1 MDLRTIALAAGL
13 LTSAGALA
21 QESKPAEPAKPAPTP
36 AQPEQPKDAKPKP
49 EQPPSLDD
57 LLGLP
62 ADKKPTSPNPDAKP
76 AKPAPDPRDPNQ
88 AALERML
95 TQQEMAEQFEQAA
108 RLMAQTADRL
118 EQSRDTSIQTQRI
131 QDDIIRKLDQIIA
144 DAKKQQKQSRS
155 KSSSKQ
161 NQQGDQQQEQPQQ
174 QSQAQQNEQ
183 RSNSPAQQAG
193 QAPTGNDAQLNPEVA
208 RGAQWGNLPA
218 RYRDALLQ
226 GNNDRFSL
234 MYKQWTEAYYKR
246 LAEEAGK

>member
-1 MDLRTIALAAGL
+1 MNRPTLAILAGL
-13 LTSAGALA
+13 LAGSAAFA
-21 QESKPAEPAKPAPTP
+21 QESKPAEVPKP
-36 AQPEQPKDAKPKP
+36 PEQPTPDKPKP
-49 EQPPSLDD
+49 AQPPSLDD

-62 ADKKPTSPNPDAKP
+62 PDKKPADKKPAD
-76 AKPAPDPRDPNQ
+76 KPAPGDPNQ

-118 EQSRDTSIQTQRI
+118 EQARDTSIQTQRI

-161 NQQGDQQQEQPQQ
+161 PQQGDQQEQPQQ
-174 QSQAQQNEQ
+174 GSQAQNQNEQ
-183 RSNSPAQQAG
+183 RSTSPAQQAG
-193 QAPTGNDAQLNPEVA
+193 TAPTGNDATLNPEVA

-226 GNNDRFSL
+226 GNNDTFSL
-234 MYKQWTEAYYKR
+234 LYRKWTEAYYKR

>member
-1 MDLRTIALAAGL
+1 MNARTIALLAGL
-13 LTSAGALA
+13 LTSAAIA
-21 QESKPAEPAKPAPTP
+21 QEGKPAEKAPEKPASP
-36 AQPEQPKDAKPKP
+36 AQPEQPKADKPASPK
-49 EQPPSLDD
+49 PPSLDD

-62 ADKKPTSPNPDAKP
+62 SDKKPGNKQDKPKADKP
-76 AKPAPDPRDPNQ
+76 AAQDPNQ

-95 TQQEMAEQFEQAA
+95 TQQEMAEQFVQAA
-108 RLMAQTADRL
+108 KLMSQTADRL

-155 KSSSKQ
+155 KSSSSSKSQ
-161 NQQGDQQQEQPQQ
+161 DQQQQDQPQQ
-174 QSQAQQNEQ
+174 GSQAQNQNEQ
-183 RSNSPAQQAG
+183 RTNTPAQQAG
-193 QAPTGNDAQLNPEVA
+193 MAPTGNEAQLNPEVA

-226 GNNDRFSL
+226 GNADTFSL
-234 MYKQWTEAYYKR
+234 MYKKWTEAYYKR